1 MELTERDRAYL
12 ESRLGYS
19 GEEVSYIERG
29 EYHYSSL
36 LKSKVSETFAL
47 AKVGKKSWLMGIAMA
62 SYNAAC
68 VCHYKNGNGEIRI
81 RRV

>member
-1 MELTERDRAYL
+1 MKLTERDRTFL

-19 GEEVSYIERG
+19 EEEVNYIERG
-29 EYHYSSL
+29 EYSYSSL
-36 LKSKVSETFAL
+36 LKSKVSETFVL
-47 AKVGKKSWLMGIAMA
+47 TKVGKKSWLMGIAMA

-81 RRV
+81 KRL